1 MLFKRRNPLSFREK
15 LRLAVWPG
23 NGWKRS
29 ARYISKRVMR
39 LSGSPH
45 AIAAGFAAGVF
56 ASFTPFIGFHFILSF
71 VVAFLIG
78 GNMLA
83 AAFGTA
89 VGNPLTF
96 PAIWM
101 SSYKIGNFVLGMEH
115 ADVQADTISASL
127 TTQSLGSILPLMQS
141 MTIGGVPLGI
151 GFGLAAYFSVRWMV
165 VAYQRTRRQRLDA
178 RRRLSVAAGTA
189 IKSRESA

>member
-1 MLFKRRNPLSFREK
+1 MLFKRRNPLSFRER
-15 LRLAVWPG
+15 LRLALWPA
-23 NGWKRS
+23 NGWRRS

-56 ASFTPFIGFHFILSF
+56 ASFTPFIGFHFFLSF
-71 VVAFLIG
+71 VVAFLVG

-96 PAIWM
+96 PVIWLT
-101 SSYKIGNFVLGMEH
+101 SYTIGNFVLGLEH
-115 ADVQADTISASL
+115 AHMQADTISASL
-127 TTQSLGSILPLMQS
+127 TTQSMTSIVPLLQS
-141 MTIGGVPLGI
+141 MTIGGLPLGI

-165 VAYQRTRRQRLDA
+165 MVYQRARRQRLDA
-178 RRRLSVAAGTA
+178 RRRLAGAEGAA
-189 IKSRESA
+189 IKARESA